1 MFVVRG
7 DGTRRKC
14 VDETSKKC
22 DKSLDIHW
30 KHFATLQSNEA
41 LPIFWQVTGLKAQ
54 RHVTTTRLSTISQSA
69 IRRKGGDD
77 CRYNVME
84 LPKKCL
90 RCGGTFASLNHWSN
104 SHETLLVKES
114 IERHYRTQN
123 KKMREFREIIPSPSE
138 NGTYFHRLLFSTR
151 DFFFFEGFAR
161 FPLSLLARQILFTN
175 CPSSVHHIKCFFFLT
190 EHHRPNTPIS
200 GIKPELPRRA
210 GASCFLQI

>member
-1 MFVVRG
+1 M
-7 DGTRRKC
+7 
-14 VDETSKKC
+14 
-22 DKSLDIHW
+22 
-30 KHFATLQSNEA
+30 
-41 LPIFWQVTGLKAQ
+41 
-54 RHVTTTRLSTISQSA
+54 TTTRLSTISQSA

-138 NGTYFHRLLFSTR
+138 NGTYFHRLLF
-151 DFFFFEGFAR
+151 
-161 FPLSLLARQILFTN
+161 FPLES
-175 CPSSVHHIKCFFFLT
+175 FFFLFFFLRVLLDFLYRFLLDRFCLQT
-190 EHHRPNTPIS
+190 VHQASITSSEVFFPDTTPQTKHS
-200 GIKPELPRRA
+200 H
-210 GASCFLQI
+210 FWH